1 MNKSGKNSPR
11 TSLMRKRASR
21 LAAVQAMYS
30 EALIEKSTLP
40 ALLAN
45 QLLQSWADSRSND
58 TDDMPHANQPEAA
71 LLNKLID
78 AAQKN
83 HDKIQAAISGII
95 LPGWTRARMSL
106 PLLSVLQVCAAEAIA
121 YPDRARATLIDEYT
135 EVGAQV
141 ITDEELQ
148 YAHKAFNLLLDQLRD

>member
-1 MNKSGKNSPR
+1 MNTPR
-11 TSLMRKRASR
+11 PSLMRKRASR

-45 QLLQSWADSRSND
+45 QLLQSWADSRTND
-58 TDDMPHANQPEAA
+58 TDDLPHSVQPEAA

-78 AAQKN
+78 SAQQN
-83 HDKIQAAISGII
+83 HEAITAAINAII
-95 LPGWTRARMSL
+95 LPGWKRERMSL

-121 YPDRARATLIDEYT
+121 APTRGRATLIEEYT
-135 EVGAQV
+135 EVAAQLV
-141 ITDEELQ
+141 TDEELN
-148 YAHKAFNLLLDQLRD
+148 YAHKAFNLLLDALQPDGK